1 MTRAQKIILVL
12 VVVFG
17 LIQFIRPERNIET
30 NPSRNDI
37 FYKTDTPI
45 AISTGVQQACYDC
58 HSNNTVY
65 PWYASVAPVSWMLAN
80 HVKEGKKHLNFSE
93 WTIYS
98 PEKRQKYLLEIVD
111 VIENNDMPPKPYQ
124 MLHKE
129 AMMAADVQALVV
141 QWARDQKAGIQE

>member
-98 PEKRQKYLLEIVD
+98 PEKRQKHLLEIVD

>member
-45 AISTGVQQACYDC
+45 AVSTGIQRACYDC